1 MSLKKLLASA
11 VLAAFACLF
20 ANSAT
25 AAPLATKD
33 LLKNQASVAQP
44 VHYRG
49 FRHCHRR
56 WGYRRCHGGYA
67 YGYRPG
73 VFIGFGTGRRHWGGG
88 HRHHRF
94 HGHRGRRH

>member
-1 MSLKKLLASA
+1 MSLKKLLTSA
-11 VLAAFACLF
+11 ALAALACLF
-20 ANSAT
+20 ANAAT
-25 AAPLATKD
+25 AAPLAPASD

-73 VFIGFGTGRRHWGGG
+73 LFIGFGAGRRHWGGG

-94 HGHRGRRH
+94 HGHRGRH

>member
-1 MSLKKLLASA
+1 MSLKKLLTSA
-11 VLAAFACLF
+11 ALAALACLF
-20 ANSAT
+20 ANAAT
-25 AAPLATKD
+25 AAPLAPSSD

-67 YGYRPG
+67 YRPG
-73 VFIGFGTGRRHWGGG
+73 LFIGFGAGRRHWGGG

-94 HGHRGRRH
+94 HGHRGRH